1 MQSRFARS
9 SLARLLALL
18 LAFVVFAAA
27 CGGGDDGD
35 DSSADTTSDS
45 DSDDTGGDDSS
56 DDDAGDGDSVVPT
69 ITEPAEEEVAEEE
82 IQRGGVLRVAMEADG
97 DGINPV
103 ANNFANSAY
112 LMGQSIFDPL
122 FALDADGNWFPHL
135 AESASPVEGT
145 NSWQIT

>member
-1 MQSRFARS
+1 MHVHFART

-18 LAFVVFAAA
+18 LAFVMIAAA
-27 CGGGDDGD
+27 CGGSD
-35 DSSADTTSDS
+35 DSDDNAADTPSDS
-45 DSDDTGGDDSS
+45 DTGSDDSP

-69 ITEPAEEEVAEEE
+69 ITAPEEEEVAEEE

-122 FALDADGNWFPHL
+122 FTLD
-135 AESASPVEGT
+135 
-145 NSWQIT
+145 